1 MLDLD
6 GINKGLDDLKRR
18 ASESKTLKNI
28 ANSDAVRNAA
38 AGASDAAA
46 GAADAV
52 AKAAQRLEEFAKSN
66 ERKSSGVRSSE
77 RMSDVKPFAA
87 SDDGK
92 TGASLPEDGPEII
105 PVTEIV
111 DAGGP
116 SKPSDGGARHGGRH
130 GGQTSKAKTTKSDRV
145 FLIAMIAVIAACFL
159 YLGISALLDSHDDT
173 GSETQQT
180 VQTTPKASETPEA
193 DSSKDAEAKPETVD
207 TGALVGRDAR
217 DVITDLQN
225 KGLTVDTRYVAN
237 RDADHTSDVLADTS
251 TKYVVKEASQT
262 DYMVTL
268 IVEAD
273 LAASKSDDSS
283 DSGSSGS
290 ESSSDTGTGSSA
302 GASMT
307 AAVRVA
313 CNQAGERA
321 FPYGFK
327 AHGIT
332 GVVQEVTLE
341 ADGTYA
347 YVVMADVKNAA
358 GQKQELQVTCTAV
371 SLPDG
376 LSAQIVA
383 AN

>member
-1 MLDLD
+1 MIDLHD
-6 GINKGLDDLKRR
+6 LNKGLDELKHR
-18 ASESKTLKNI
+18 AAESKTLKDI
-28 ANSDAVRNAA
+28 ANSDAVRNV
-38 AGASDAAA
+38 AA
-46 GAADAV
+46 GAADA
-52 AKAAQRLEEFAKSN
+52 ATKAARRLEEFAKPGGRETADTLPS
-66 ERKSSGVRSSE
+66 RQ
-77 RMSDVKPFAA
+77 AA
-87 SDDGK
+87 EADPYVAPIDGK
-92 TGASLPEDGPEII
+92 TESGSLTMGEPEII
-105 PVTEIV
+105 PVAEIM

-116 SKPSDGGARHGGRH
+116 SKPSDGGSRRSGRH
-130 GGQTSKAKTTKSDRV
+130 GGHAMAVKAGNERQGWIIIGV
-145 FLIAMIAVIAACFL
+145 AIAVGLLLLCIA
-159 YLGISALLDSHDDT
+159 GLLESHGDNRT
-173 GSETQQT
+173 EPQQT
-180 VQTTPKASETPEA
+180 VQTTPKASETPES
-193 DSSKDAEAKPETVD
+193 DSSEDVQAKPETVD
-207 TGALVGRDAR
+207 TESLVGLDAR

-225 KGLTVDTRYVAN
+225 KGLTVDTRYIAN
-237 RDADHTSDVLADTS
+237 RDADHTSDVLADTG

-262 DYMVTL
+262 DYLVTL

-283 DSGSSGS
+283 DSGSSDS
-290 ESSSDTGTGSSA
+290 ESSSGTDAGSSA

-332 GVVQEVTLE
+332 GVVQEVTQS
-341 ADGTYA
+341 ADGTYT
-347 YVVMADVKNAA
+347 YVVMADVKKTA

-376 LSAQIVA
+376 LSAQITA